1 MNKDK
6 LSKYDGSLSF
16 SFDQKIKLSIIL
28 KTILYFFSLYTFY
41 VSIETYSFTSQNLC
55 LLYLQRLAWSLTKS
69 KSSYDLTHVTR
80 SHGIVIWTFVLYVM
94 TMTEWFVDIVFSFVD
109 FVTAYIKEFMPLWFV
124 SKSKCRTQIYFYTLL
139 LLYKDYIK

>member
-28 KTILYFFSLYTFY
+28 KTILYFFSLCTFY
-41 VSIETYSFTSQNLC
+41 ISIETYSFTSQNLC
-55 LLYLQRLAWSLTKS
+55 LLYLQRIGLILNK
-69 KSSYDLTHVTR
+69 
-80 SHGIVIWTFVLYVM
+80 IWTKLWSNSCFKISWNSYWTFILCVM

-109 FVTAYIKEFMPLWFV
+109 FVITYIKEFMLLWFV
-124 SKSKCRTQIYFYTLL
+124 STSKFYHKNTLPR
-139 LLYKDYIK
+139 LYKDYMK